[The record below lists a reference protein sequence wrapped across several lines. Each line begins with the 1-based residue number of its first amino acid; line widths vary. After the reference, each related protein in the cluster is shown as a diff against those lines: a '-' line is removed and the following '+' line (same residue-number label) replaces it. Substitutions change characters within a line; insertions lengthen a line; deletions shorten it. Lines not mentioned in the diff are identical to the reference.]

1 MVTLEDVQVASPQAG
16 VAVAT
21 VADEL
26 DLATRS
32 EFSALLGALIQANEL
47 VVVDLSETRFI
58 DSSTLHALLSGYKLA
73 RERGKTL
80 RLQLGDECVVK
91 RALEV
96 TGLLDELSWASSRE
110 EALDGSAPAT
120 RHDDPGKV
128 EVDRR
133 TEKRTVDE
141 AERDVTAWNL
151 PRPAKRT
158 RPSGSVQSGREDQSE
173 PEPEAA

>member
-16 VAVAT
+16 VAVVT

-120 RHDDPGKV
+120 RHDDPGH
-128 EVDRR
+128 
-133 TEKRTVDE
+133 E
-141 AERDVTAWNL
+141 AERDRTAWNL
-151 PRPAKRT
+151 PRRAKRT
-158 RPSGSVQSGREDQSE
+158 HPSGSVQSRAEDKSE